1 MVRIF
6 NDVIDL
12 GTGLDPI
19 VLSLLN
25 LLVGVHLIAFL
36 VLIVIVCRNM
46 NKTDAAIFK
55 EQIKLLEKKR
65 D

>member
-6 NDVIDL
+6 NDIIDL

>member
-6 NDVIDL
+6 NDIIDL
-12 GTGLDPI
+12 GSELDPL
-19 VLSLLN
+19 VLTILN
-25 LLVGVHLIAFL
+25 VLVAVHFVAFL

-46 NKTDAAIFK
+46 NKSDATIFK
-55 EQIKLLEKKR
+55 EQIKLLEKKK